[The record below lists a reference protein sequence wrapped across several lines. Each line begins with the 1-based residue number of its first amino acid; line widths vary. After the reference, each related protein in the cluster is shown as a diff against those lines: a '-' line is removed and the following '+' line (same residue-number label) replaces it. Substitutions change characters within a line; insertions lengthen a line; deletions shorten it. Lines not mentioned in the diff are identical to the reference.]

1 VKALGFCLAA
11 LSAFGAIVLT
21 GRVQHGPPATSA
33 QGQGAVIASLSGVG
47 DWPTYLHDPGRTAYN
62 DDESGLSPATAGQL
76 TLLWRFNTVRPPDS
90 PGGIIVASP
99 AVVDGVVYVGSWD
112 GFLYALDA
120 ATGQQVWATF
130 LGQTNI
136 PVCFSGPAGIT
147 SSAAVVDGVV
157 YVGGGDQYFYAVDA
171 ATGAILWQVQTG
183 INTPVWGNYN
193 YSSPLIYNGYAYV
206 GTSGMCDQPHGQGK
220 LLQVDLA
227 THSIVNIFKVV
238 PDGQV
243 GGGLWTSPS
252 VDPVTNTVYITSGDG
267 PQNGQIQVESII
279 GLDASTLAVSG
290 LWRVPDADQTSDPD
304 WGTTPILINGAA
316 GLPMVAGA
324 NKNGYVYAFDRADLN
339 AGPLWRQRI
348 AVSGDCPQC
357 GKGSASSGTASDG
370 RLYMAGGNTTIGC
383 ASYLGSVRAFNP
395 GTGAVLWEH
404 GSPGVIVPA
413 LASANGLV
421 IAGAGRF
428 VEVLDAATGS
438 RLYSYET
445 GQNVWGAAAV
455 ANGTIFVG
463 SNDRYLYA
471 FAVGAV
477 TQTPTPAPTAT
488 PACTATPTATHTPT
502 ITPTPT
508 DTPSATP
515 TSTATPTPSDTPTP
529 TFTPTPSDTPSATPT
544 RTDTPTATP
553 TTDPATDSDGDG
565 CSDTEENGTV
575 PALGGLRDP
584 QNPWDF
590 YDVNASR
597 KVDAADIALVRAH
610 FNGGGPTPPASARF
624 DRSAGAHV
632 WAPGPPDGAISA
644 LDIALVRASFIHNCQ
659 AFP

>member
-1 VKALGFCLAA
+1 MKALGFIVAS
-11 LSAFGAIVLT
+11 LSAFAAIVLIS
-21 GRVQHGPPATSA
+21 RAQQGPATTSA
-33 QGQGAVIASLSGVG
+33 QGQGAVIASLIGDG
-47 DWPTYLHDPGRTAYN
+47 DWPTYLHDTGRTAYN
-62 DDESGLSPATAGQL
+62 GDESALSPANAGQL
-76 TLLWRFNTVRPPDS
+76 SLLWRFDTA
-90 PGGIIVASP
+90 GIIVASP

-120 ATGQQVWATF
+120 ATGQQIWATF
-130 LGQTNI
+130 LGQTNM

-157 YVGGGDQYFYAVDA
+157 YVGGGDQYFYAVDV
-171 ATGAILWQVQTG
+171 TSGAILWQVQTG
-183 INTPVWGNYN
+183 INTPIWGNYN

-220 LLQVDLA
+220 LLQVDLNS
-227 THSIVNIFKVV
+227 HSIVNIFKVV
-238 PDGQV
+238 PDGQA

-252 VDPVTNTVYITSGDG
+252 VDPVTDTIYLTTGDG
-267 PQNGQIQVESII
+267 PQAGQIQVESIVA
-279 GLDASTLAVSG
+279 LDASTLAVRG

-304 WGTTPILINGAA
+304 WGNTPILFNDAS
-316 GLPMVAGA
+316 GLPMVAGT

-339 AGPLWRQRI
+339 AGPMWRQRI
-348 AVSGDCPQC
+348 AIGGDCPQC

-383 ASYLGSVRAFNP
+383 ANYLGAVRAFAG
-395 GTGAVLWEH
+395 GTGDVVWEH
-404 GSPGVIVPA
+404 GSPGVIVPG

-421 IAGAGRF
+421 ITGAGSF

-438 RLYSYET
+438 RLFMYQT
-445 GQNVWGAAAV
+445 GNNVWGAAAV
-455 ANGTIFVG
+455 SNGTIFVG
-463 SNDRYLYA
+463 SNDTGLYA
-471 FAVGAV
+471 FAPGTV

-488 PACTATPTATHTPT
+488 PACTPTPTATHTPT
-502 ITPTPT
+502 FTPTPT
-508 DTPSATP
+508 DTASATP
-515 TSTATPTPSDTPTP
+515 TPTHTPTPSETPTSTNTPTPSATATATLTPADTSTPTDTPTP
-529 TFTPTPSDTPSATPT
+529 EPTV
-544 RTDTPTATP
+544 
-553 TTDPATDSDGDG
+553 DPATDTDGDG
-565 CSDTEENGTV
+565 CSDIEENGTN
-575 PALGGLRDP
+575 PSLGGLRDP

-590 YDVNASR
+590 YDVNGSR
-597 KVDAADIALVRAH
+597 RVDAADIAFVRAH
-610 FNGGGPTPPASARF
+610 FNGGGPTPPESTRF